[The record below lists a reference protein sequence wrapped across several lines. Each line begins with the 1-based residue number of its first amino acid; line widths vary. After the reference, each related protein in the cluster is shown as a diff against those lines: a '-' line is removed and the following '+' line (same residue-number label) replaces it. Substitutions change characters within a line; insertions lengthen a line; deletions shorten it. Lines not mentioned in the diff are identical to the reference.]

1 MKCKRLLIM
10 IMSLMF
16 AMSTCTIGYAQS
28 EENDEIYA
36 FNDVIYDSSAP
47 KTLANSSA
55 RAIWVTYPKMITKVY
70 VMQTSNPY
78 IGDFPQSIFYS
89 EPNPSGYGEDAK
101 GTLYLESFGR
111 VYPDDP
117 NSKEFY
123 CHYSG
128 TMGYFLL

>member
-1 MKCKRLLIM
+1 MKCKRLLIV

-28 EENDEIYA
+28 EENDKIYA
-36 FNDVIYDSSAP
+36 FNDVVYDSP
-47 KTLANSSA
+47 A

-101 GTLYLESFGR
+101 GTLYLESFDR

-123 CHYSG
+123 YHYSG